1 MCESGRL
8 HPSAMNS
15 ARTRSREVNYAVT
28 THRPAES
35 VAFHATLLH
44 FCGNFIDAFN
54 RESEP
59 RPRAAI
65 EPTMSRISLFP
76 RQSRLSRAVRGAL
89 AILALGATA
98 SAWAAGTGETPASA
112 AGDAVPLTVTVQPGQ
127 SLNDIAK
134 AATQSRD
141 PGVLARAGRA
151 LFDANPQAFMKH
163 DASRL
168 KVGATLTVPA
178 LDATGAALVPAG
190 ASAASA
196 ASGTAAVSAPA
207 AASGGAAV
215 AQHGASAPHPGS
227 TVQSAPVVPVH
238 AAPVSGASV
247 TMAAGASASA
257 GASAAHGA
265 SAVESMQPAAPVAGA
280 SGPHVWSGT
289 IQSVP
294 SSASGAAI
302 SPASGGQVPGM
313 NEPAGAAPVTGASQP
328 RPSSLQQLLALKNRV
343 LMELQ
348 KHGIGKPATTNDVTP
363 APAPAPAPAPV
374 APRPAANDAGASAAA
389 PAAGESASGVAAS
402 AVQPASA
409 SAPAQPAAPVAAPA
423 RSTEQMDWR
432 PAAVAGA
439 AVLVLAAGFA
449 WRKRRKSRRTDEAG
463 TDTAATATAAG
474 GVAAAAATAQAEA
487 APSVEPELPIRPEMP
502 VARDAASD
510 LSLAAATAAAAEPVE
525 TPQTPDTDVSAATEG
540 EKPHVAQPEL
550 PAAHAVVPPVS
561 EAAPVSLDAEPIEKV
576 AAETQTE
583 KSAETPIDT
592 SAETRVATPA
602 ETRVETPAA
611 PAATEAQHATLMQ
624 NAISALNS
632 LDMPLPPR
640 TPDEPSLAADEPAAQ
655 AGHSDTHKIAT
666 NGQAAQRLPIGSID
680 PAPEHPADQDDEF
693 DWDPD
698 AATPASH
705 AGSPFATSSLPP
717 LGGAQFGALKLDFD
731 LDLPSAPGAVLP
743 ALTPDELAR
752 IARNKLDLAS
762 EYVELGDLSGAR
774 TLLQEVVDAN
784 DVATRDDARALLAK
798 LADEA

>member
-1 MCESGRL
+1 
-8 HPSAMNS
+8 
-15 ARTRSREVNYAVT
+15 
-28 THRPAES
+28 
-35 VAFHATLLH
+35 
-44 FCGNFIDAFN
+44 
-54 RESEP
+54 
-59 RPRAAI
+59 
-65 EPTMSRISLFP
+65 MSRISLFP

-98 SAWAAGTGETPASA
+98 SAWAAGTGELPASA
-112 AGDAVPLTVTVQPGQ
+112 ADGAVPLTVTVQPGQ

-196 ASGTAAVSAPA
+196 ASGAAASGASAASAPA
-207 AASGGAAV
+207 AASGGTAV

-227 TVQSAPVVPVH
+227 TVQSAPVAPAVH

-247 TMAAGASASA
+247 ATAAGASASV

-294 SSASGAAI
+294 SSASGAVI
-302 SPASGGQVPGM
+302 PPASGSQVPGM
-313 NEPAGAAPVTGASQP
+313 NESAGAAPVTSASQP

-348 KHGIGKPATTNDVTP
+348 KHGIGKPATTNEVK
-363 APAPAPAPAPV
+363 PAPAPAPV
-374 APRPAANDAGASAAA
+374 APRPAANDAGASAVASTT
-389 PAAGESASGVAAS
+389 GEAASGVAAS
-402 AVQPASA
+402 AVQPASV
-409 SAPAQPAAPVAAPA
+409 SAPAQPVAPVVAPA
-423 RSTEQMDWR
+423 RGSEQIDWR

-439 AVLVLAAGFA
+439 AVIVLAAGFA
-449 WRKRRKSRRTDEAG
+449 WRKRRKSRRTDDAG
-463 TDTAATATAAG
+463 TDTVATATAAG
-474 GVAAAAATAQAEA
+474 GVAAAAVAAQAEA
-487 APSVEPELPIRPEMP
+487 APAVEPDLPIRPEMP

-510 LSLAAATAAAAEPVE
+510 LNLAAATAAAAEPVE
-525 TPQTPDTDVSAATEG
+525 TPDTDVSPAPDVATA
-540 EKPHVAQPEL
+540 HVEQPEL
-550 PAAHAVVPPVS
+550 PTAHAAVRPAS
-561 EAAPVSLDAEPIEKV
+561 ETAPVSHDAEPIEK
-576 AAETQTE
+576 AA
-583 KSAETPIDT
+583 A
-592 SAETRVATPA
+592 ATPA
-602 ETRVETPAA
+602 EKPVETSSETPIETSVETREAMPVETPAA
-611 PAATEAQHATLMQ
+611 PAATEAQHAALMQ
-624 NAISALNS
+624 NAISALSS

-640 TPDEPSLAADEPAAQ
+640 TPDESSLAADEPAAQ
-655 AGHSDTHKIAT
+655 AGQSDTDKIAT
-666 NGQAAQRLPIGSID
+666 NGQAAQPLPIGAID
-680 PAPEHPADQDDEF
+680 PTPEHQADQGDEF

-698 AATPASH
+698 AATPASQ

-731 LDLPSAPGAVLP
+731 LDLPAAPGAALP

-784 DVATRDDARALLAK
+784 DAATRDDARALLAK

>member
-1 MCESGRL
+1 
-8 HPSAMNS
+8 
-15 ARTRSREVNYAVT
+15 
-28 THRPAES
+28 
-35 VAFHATLLH
+35 
-44 FCGNFIDAFN
+44 
-54 RESEP
+54 
-59 RPRAAI
+59 
-65 EPTMSRISLFP
+65 MSRISLFP

-98 SAWAAGTGETPASA
+98 SAWAAGTGELPASA
-112 AGDAVPLTVTVQPGQ
+112 AGGAVPLTVTVQPGQ

-178 LDATGAALVPAG
+178 LDATGAALAPA
-190 ASAASA
+190 AASA
-196 ASGTAAVSAPA
+196 ASGTSGTAAASAPA
-207 AASGGAAV
+207 AASGGTAV

-227 TVQSAPVVPVH
+227 TPAATVPSAPVAPAVH

-247 TMAAGASASA
+247 ATAAGAAASL

-265 SAVESMQPAAPVAGA
+265 SAVESVQPAAPVAGA
-280 SGPHVWSGT
+280 SGPHVWSGA

-294 SSASGAAI
+294 SSASGAALPPVAG
-302 SPASGGQVPGM
+302 SQVSGM
-313 NEPAGAAPVTGASQP
+313 NEPAAAAPATGASQP

-348 KHGIGKPATTNDVTP
+348 KHGIGKPATTNEV
-363 APAPAPAPAPV
+363 APAPVPAPV
-374 APRPAANDAGASAAA
+374 APRPAANDTGASAAA
-389 PAAGESASGVAAS
+389 PAASEAASGVAAG
-402 AVQPASA
+402 AAQPASV
-409 SAPAQPAAPVAAPA
+409 SAPAQSAAPVAAPA
-423 RSTEQMDWR
+423 RSTGQMDWR

-439 AVLVLAAGFA
+439 AVIVLAAGFA
-449 WRKRRKSRRTDEAG
+449 WRKRRKGRRAEETGDAG
-463 TDTAATATAAG
+463 TSATAAAVVAG
-474 GVAAAAATAQAEA
+474 GSAAAAAEAEA

-510 LSLAAATAAAAEPVE
+510 LSLAAATAAAAETAE
-525 TPQTPDTDVSAATEG
+525 TPDTDVPSAPEVVPTHDE
-540 EKPHVAQPEL
+540 QPEL
-550 PAAHAVVPPVS
+550 PAAHAVVPTAS
-561 EAAPVSLDAEPIEKV
+561 EAAPAPHDTEPVEKIAAEKPAEQPAETPIV
-576 AAETQTE
+576 PAAAETQH
-583 KSAETPIDT
+583 
-592 SAETRVATPA
+592 
-602 ETRVETPAA
+602 
-611 PAATEAQHATLMQ
+611 EALMQ

-640 TPDEPSLAADEPAAQ
+640 TQDEPSLATDESAAQ
-655 AGHSDTHKIAT
+655 ARQSDTDKVAT
-666 NGQAAQRLPIGSID
+666 NGQVDSRLPIGAID
-680 PAPEHPADQDDEF
+680 PAPEHPAGQDDEF

-698 AATPASH
+698 AATPAGQ

-731 LDLPSAPGAVLP
+731 LDLPSTPGAALP

-752 IARNKLDLAS
+752 IARNKLDLAT

-784 DVATRDDARALLAK
+784 DTATRDDARALLAK